1 MTRWK
6 ASATHFVIS
15 LVVVGLVA
23 AIIIWRWYPLE
34 LFGMAKAGG
43 LLTIL
48 LAVDLVLG
56 PLLTAVVFR
65 SGKPGLKFD
74 LAVIA
79 LLQATALSYGLF
91 VMWQSRPVYLVA
103 TSDRFHLVF
112 AHEIDRASAA
122 KAPSAYRDLPRWGPK
137 VVAAP
142 LPSDPKQ
149 RLEAMIL
156 AMTGGDIQLMPAR
169 YAPYPAPGGEPLQAA
184 IPAERAIAAAAPAQ
198 RVAWQAA
205 FARHRDVP
213 SAAMLP
219 LQSSRGDATL
229 FIDGRDGSILGY
241 ADLDPWPIVEALAS
255 RKDAST
261 RGRTP

>member
-6 ASATHFVIS
+6 ASATHFAIS
-15 LVVVGLVA
+15 LVVIGVIA
-23 AIIIWRWYPLE
+23 AIIVWRWYPLE

-43 LLTIL
+43 LLSIL

-74 LAVIA
+74 LAVIG
-79 LLQATALSYGLF
+79 LLQVAALFYGLF

-112 AHEIDRASAA
+112 AHEIDAASAA
-122 KAPSAYRDLPRWGPK
+122 KAPPAYRDLPLWGPE

-142 LPSDPKQ
+142 LPTDPKQ

-156 AMTGGDIQLMPAR
+156 AMSGSDIQLMPGR
-169 YAPYPAPGGEPLQAA
+169 YAPYPARGGEPLQAA
-184 IPAERAIAAAAPAQ
+184 IPAAEAIAAAAPAQ
-198 RVAWQAA
+198 RAAWQAA
-205 FARHRDVP
+205 FGRYRDAP

-229 FIDGRDGSILGY
+229 LIDGRDGRILGY
-241 ADLDPWPIVEALAS
+241 ADLDPWPILEALES
-255 RKDAST
+255 RREVSA
-261 RGRTP
+261 RARTP